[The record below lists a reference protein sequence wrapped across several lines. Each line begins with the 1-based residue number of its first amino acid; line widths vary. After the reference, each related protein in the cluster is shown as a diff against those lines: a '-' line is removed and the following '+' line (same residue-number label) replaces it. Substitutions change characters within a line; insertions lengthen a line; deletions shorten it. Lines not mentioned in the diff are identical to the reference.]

1 MIKYNLFK
9 KRTGINKASFKK
21 IVLYLILMLAF
32 IHGIGF
38 VFYASASPSNE
49 EEVKEKLSEILSEL
63 DSSKSNSNHENSFF
77 IDKIKEFIK
86 WLMEKINPSKL
97 FRFQKEITI
106 SEDASEV
113 LAIVAAGLILLIL
126 GLICYFIFR
135 NFKKS
140 RRVMM
145 DEDAEILNTIHDPD
159 IITDRVQQY
168 IEAGDYS
175 QALRFLYIAMLI
187 SFNKLNIIRIN
198 KAKTNKQYLLEIE
211 SNKPQVYSTVMDF
224 TNDFNRYWYGKKELS
239 KTKFESLYRSYSTI
253 IETEGAFTD
262 G

>member
-1 MIKYNLFK
+1 MIKCNVFK
-9 KRTGINKASFKK
+9 KRSGINKVSLKN
-21 IVLYLILMLAF
+21 IVLCMVLMLAF
-32 IHGIGF
+32 FYGIGF
-38 VFYASASPSNE
+38 VFHTFASPSNE
-49 EEVKEKLSEILSEL
+49 EEVKEKLTEILSEL
-63 DSSKSNSNHENSFF
+63 DSGESESDNKDSFF
-77 IDKIKEFIK
+77 RKKIIEFIQ
-86 WLMEKINPSKL
+86 WLFKKIDPSKL
-97 FRFQKEITI
+97 FQTQNEIAI
-106 SEDASEV
+106 PEGASGIMK
-113 LAIVAAGLILLIL
+113 IVAIGLILFIL

-159 IITDRVQQY
+159 IIISRVQQY

-211 SNKPQVYSTVMDF
+211 SNKPQVYSIVVNF

-239 KTKFESLYRSYSTI
+239 KTKFESLYQSYSTI
-253 IETEGAFTD
+253 IETEGLS
-262 G
+262 

>member
-9 KRTGINKASFKK
+9 NEPALIRPHLK

-38 VFYASASPSNE
+38 VFMLPPAHLMRKRLRKNCRKYFLNLIP
-49 EEVKEKLSEILSEL
+49 VKVIQIMKIA
-63 DSSKSNSNHENSFF
+63 F

-106 SEDASEV
+106 SEGASEV

-135 NFKKS
+135 NFK
-140 RRVMM
+140 
-145 DEDAEILNTIHDPD
+145 NH
-159 IITDRVQQY
+159 
-168 IEAGDYS
+168 
-175 QALRFLYIAMLI
+175 
-187 SFNKLNIIRIN
+187 
-198 KAKTNKQYLLEIE
+198 
-211 SNKPQVYSTVMDF
+211 
-224 TNDFNRYWYGKKELS
+224 
-239 KTKFESLYRSYSTI
+239 
-253 IETEGAFTD
+253 EG
-262 G
+262 